1 MSTRKKFLSW
11 LILLTLL
18 LLVLLLIRNE
28 YLSSRTMAE
37 DNSMNKFVEDN
48 PINKYN
54 EFSSDVLMLTEKLS
68 PEGFDKITSGEI
80 LNTSL
85 TSFPDYQKLDLR
97 NHDGVDNDSSR
108 PSRYE
113 IFYLSKDE
121 TILVRLNLIYS
132 PEFTNT
138 QILSLQSFSPGR
150 IEFVDNKYQDL
161 LSTSNTSYLVS
172 YKNGLAQIDFL
183 TTNKFPSNEDDYFHL
198 LNEGEEKFLPMLQ
211 DILLKI
217 SNEKK

>member
-1 MSTRKKFLSW
+1 MLLRKKYLSW

-18 LLVLLLIRNE
+18 LLVLVLFGIE
-28 YLSSRTMAE
+28 YLSSRTIAE
-37 DNSMNKFVEDN
+37 DNSINKNEEDN

-54 EFSSDVLMLTEKLS
+54 EFNSDVFMLKEKLN
-68 PEGFDKITSGEI
+68 PEGFDKITTGEI

-85 TSFPDYQKLDLR
+85 TSFPDYQKLDIR

-113 IFYLSKDE
+113 IIYLSKDE
-121 TILVRLNLIYS
+121 TILVRLNLIYA

-138 QILSLQSFSPGR
+138 KILSLQSFSPGR
-150 IEFVDNKYQDL
+150 IEFVDNEYQDL
-161 LSTSNTSYLVS
+161 LSTSNTSYLIS
-172 YKNGLAQIDFL
+172 YKNGLAQVDFW

>member
-1 MSTRKKFLSW
+1 MSLRKKHLSW

-28 YLSSRTMAE
+28 YLSSHTAE
-37 DNSMNKFVEDN
+37 EDK

-54 EFSSDVLMLTEKLS
+54 EFNSDVLMLKEKLS
-68 PEGFDKITSGEI
+68 PEGFDKITTGES
-80 LNTSL
+80 LNRSL
-85 TSFPDYQKLDLR
+85 TSFPDYQTLDIR

-121 TILVRLNLIYS
+121 TILVRLNLIYA

-138 QILSLQSFSPGR
+138 KIVSLQSFSPGR
-150 IEFVDNKYQDL
+150 IEFVDTEYQNIV
-161 LSTSNTSYLVS
+161 SISSTSYLIS
-172 YKNGLAQIDFL
+172 YKNGLAQVDFW
-183 TTNKFPSNEDDYFHL
+183 TTNKFPSSEDDYFHL
-198 LNEGEEKFLPMLQ
+198 LNEGEEKFLPTLQ